1 MTEEVQFELDSC
13 QEAMQ
18 KSLERLDQELTKI
31 RAGKSNP
38 SMLSSVKVDY
48 YGALTPLA
56 QVANVST
63 PDAKTLTVQPWE
75 KGMLEPISK
84 AIIDSNLGLNPQ
96 NNGDVIIISIPALT
110 EERRRDLTKQAK
122 GVGED
127 AKVAIRSARKNAN
140 DGVKL
145 LKDDGLP
152 EDALKDAESKVQ
164 DLTNEFVGR
173 VDAVIAAKD
182 KDIMTV

>member
-1 MTEEVQFELDSC
+1 MTEEVQFELDSAR
-13 QEAMQ
+13 ELMQ

-75 KGMLEPISK
+75 KGMIEPISK
-84 AIIDSNLGLNPQ
+84 SIIDSNLGLNPQ

-110 EERRRDLTKQAK
+110 EERRRDLSKQAK
-122 GVGED
+122 SVGED
-127 AKVAIRSARKNAN
+127 AKVAIRSARKSAN
-140 DGVKL
+140 DGVKI

-152 EDALKDAESKVQ
+152 EDVQKSAELKVQ
-164 DLTNEFVGR
+164 DLTNEYVTK
-173 VDAVIAAKD
+173 VDAVITAKE

>member
-1 MTEEVQFELDSC
+1 MTEEVQFELDSAR
-13 QEAMQ
+13 ELMQ
-18 KSLERLDQELTKI
+18 KSLERLDQELTKV

-75 KGMLEPISK
+75 KGMIEPISK
-84 AIIDSNLGLNPQ
+84 SIIDANLGLNPQ

-110 EERRRDLTKQAK
+110 EERRRDLSKQAK
-122 GVGED
+122 SVGED
-127 AKVAIRSARKNAN
+127 AKVAIRSARKSAN
-140 DGVKL
+140 DGVKI

-152 EDALKDAESKVQ
+152 EDVQKSAELKVQ
-164 DLTNEFVGR
+164 DLTNEYVTK
-173 VDAVIAAKD
+173 VDAVITAKE

>member
-1 MTEEVQFELDSC
+1 MTEEVQFELDSAK
-13 QEAMQ
+13 ESMQ
-18 KSLERLDQELTKI
+18 KSMDRLDSELTKI

-48 YGALTPLA
+48 YGALTPLS

-84 AIIDSNLGLNPQ
+84 SIIDSNLGLNPQ
-96 NNGDVIIISIPALT
+96 NNGDLIIISIPALT
-110 EERRRDLTKQAK
+110 EERRRDLSKQAK
-122 GVGED
+122 AVGED
-127 AKVAIRSARKNAN
+127 AKVGVRSARKSAN
-140 DGVKL
+140 DGIKA
-145 LKDDGLP
+145 LKEDGLP
-152 EDALKDAESKVQ
+152 EDAQKDAETKVQ
-164 DLTNEFVGR
+164 DLTNDYVSKI
-173 VDAVIAAKD
+173 DSVIAIKE

>member
-1 MTEEVQFELDSC
+1 MTEEVQFELDSAR
-13 QEAMQ
+13 ELMQ

-75 KGMLEPISK
+75 KGMIEPISK
-84 AIIDSNLGLNPQ
+84 SIIDANLGLNPQ

-110 EERRRDLTKQAK
+110 EERRRDLSKQAK
-122 GVGED
+122 SVGED
-127 AKVAIRSARKNAN
+127 AKVAIRSARKSAN
-140 DGVKL
+140 DGVKI

-152 EDALKDAESKVQ
+152 EDVQKSAELKVQ
-164 DLTNEFVGR
+164 DLTNEYVTK
-173 VDAVIAAKD
+173 VDAVITAKE